1 MDFIGCKKIWE
12 KYFQFKQES
21 FSITKIGKKFQENNK
36 KKYTWRTP
44 VLIFLEFF
52 YDAKNISF
60 LMRNN
65 TVSGRHMTA
74 TYVWFYLQYNT
85 DKRHMPISI
94 FISKFKFSL
103 KKKKF
108 SLKKNCDWKIEKEDR
123 RNWELPFEDEKIF
136 ILWKEVL

>member
-52 YDAKNISF
+52 YDEKNISF

-74 TYVWFYLQYNT
+74 TYVCFYLQYNT